1 MLPVSI
7 RPRQCARRSIHGT
20 LIGVAAWALL
30 TPPTP
35 ASAQTVSIEP
45 SVLQRIP
52 EANIGEGRYYQQLR
66 IVLEHDDAASPE
78 AISIDLPIGVVV
90 ADTAG
95 QGHTGTL
102 TINADGT
109 FSGDY
114 QASGTTD
121 TFEGT
126 YEITSE
132 DFMGAQTVVV
142 EQTIT
147 LYNGSVPPKT
157 PPLRLFFDPGRGILQ
172 DILTV
177 AYARKGSEEEGSE

>member
-1 MLPVSI
+1 MLTTYLGWLPVALCVVLLLGCGSSELG
-7 RPRQCARRSIHGT
+7 PPVDGDADDVSSNDAT
-20 LIGVAAWALL
+20 ENEPAALG
-30 TPPTP
+30 
-35 ASAQTVSIEP
+35 Q
-45 SVLQRIP
+45 VL
-52 EANIGEGRYYQQLR
+52 GEW
-66 IVLEHDDAASPE
+66 
-78 AISIDLPIGVVV
+78 VVV

-157 PPLRLFFDPGRGILQ
+157 PPLRLFFDPCRGILQ